1 MMLLLGVL
9 CVSIILK
16 FMMNANSKIMVWN
29 CRGAANT
36 SFYRYCKHYVNDNKP
51 IMVVIVE
58 TRCDPN
64 KLRRTFKLLGYDEFT
79 ATEVQGYAGGIVV
92 AWKKDYIMV
101 DVCNKSFQ
109 YMHLKV
115 KYPNGG
121 WWFFTPIY
129 ASPIEDK
136 RRLLW
141 EDLTAISPHITIPW
155 LVAGDFNDI
164 RCMEEKRGGGHC
176 F

>member
-1 MMLLLGVL
+1 
-9 CVSIILK
+9 
-16 FMMNANSKIMVWN
+16 
-29 CRGAANT
+29 
-36 SFYRYCKHYVNDNKP
+36 
-51 IMVVIVE
+51 MVVIVE

-164 RCMEEKRGGGHC
+164 RCMEEKRGGPLFLVASAIFSMIG
-176 F
+176 